1 MKKKLLLM
9 LGFVLVFTLMLAFA
23 AGALGTVVYVKDG
36 GTGDGSSPD
45 AAAGTLTVAH
55 SNLDLSKDCTVV
67 ICGPYTQNV
76 TWVWKGGDYEGSVT
90 FTSVYDGVD
99 YRKTAGAA
107 YSFKAVRFVCFGE
120 TKFENLDFVCTGT
133 NMLVVGQC
141 NPVTIGE
148 GVTMTGKDMTGG
160 SIAKSFCILGGY
172 QSGQSNPPAAS
183 DEDTNITVLSGSS
196 IYIVPFSRS
205 VADCNYTGTANIA
218 IGKNAN
224 VKTLH
229 LSIAGPD
236 GAVGGD
242 VKVTVEGNAN
252 VEMVYG
258 CTSHTTINS
267 VELTWKSGN
276 IGEFYWTCPNT
287 AGKKLDIKNGTTL
300 NATPTV
306 KDNVNFANIAGNFD
320 KVNDIADVVTTRP
333 DALKN
338 ATVVYLKDAGDGN
351 GSAADKALSSIDAAF
366 ASLDLS
372 KDCTVVICGAYTLPH
387 TFNYGKDYEGSVTFT
402 SVYGGVDY
410 RKAGASVSFKTG
422 RFVCF
427 GETVFKDMD
436 FVCTGT
442 NLLVIGQHN
451 PVTVAEGVTISG
463 GSLSGASV
471 NRSFAILGGYQHRVG
486 EYPYVDNRDTHITV
500 LSGSYLYIIP
510 YSRDMLGDY
519 MGTAYVTVGGN
530 ASLGVLHGSAVCS
543 TPYPDDVSVGDV
555 KLTVRDN
562 ANIKNFYGCTQ
573 GTNVNS
579 IELNWLGGT
588 IGKFEWNCSA
598 TPSADFRVANKTV
611 LKASDAVKVQG
622 NFGEISKN
630 FDIVT
635 TPEDKTNYVIA
646 AAPVI
651 ETNYGAARGLFTLG
665 LAQGY
670 DTTGTNFGLDDN
682 ITRIQTV
689 VQVIRFLG
697 KEAEVKAGSFTH
709 PFTDVPAWANNYV
722 GYAYANNITSGR
734 SATKFDPDGVVDEM
748 QFLTFML
755 RAIGYEDAKGDFVWN
770 NPYALANKVRMSKA
784 DGTGSIFSRGDAF
797 RTSWDTL
804 YATAKNGDRVYDNLI
819 ANGTITKDKLTA
831 AVSEAQTA
839 KAAINRAPIAD
850 VEESGYNV
858 ISIEEYKD
866 KTFAGFMAQFV
877 GFLSGYEFARAS
889 DGTPRLAM
897 PDSWFELVNG
907 PYAEYNKNNVHGD
920 KHILNSETGIWEV
933 WNDDDF
939 SIDILDQY
947 ILRDMY
953 NNYGTFASKLIK
965 DGWINYNVWD
975 MGGGH
980 RTYGAYGLFSRFNY
994 LPGYV
999 GATEFGNEYNVNGEP
1014 YIGNE
1019 TLGFSAAGMPNVAV
1033 EMADI
1038 FGTVTSDREP
1048 TLWLK
1053 YFTALISMAYFEDD
1067 IPAMMRQAQAILPKD
1082 CQPYRVIDIA
1092 FELYE
1097 KYPNDWRRA
1106 VVHAER
1112 LCHQAHFDLD
1122 DGTVGETGTNCAMIL
1137 IGLLYGEGDFYETCK
1152 IIGLAGHG
1160 GDSTNPVGLSVAAV
1174 ACGWKGV
1181 DENSKKIIND
1191 KVWQDG
1197 KGVVT
1202 NLATGEKQAYW
1213 MYCVGL
1219 PERLSMADLLD
1230 MYQDN
1235 FEKTLLENGGKIEN
1249 GNYYIPK
1256 SNLKLTE
1263 TVYYNDFES
1272 NTLDGFKA
1280 KGNVDITTLA
1290 YAGDYSARVLGSE
1303 KEASELYTTLTG
1315 LEVGADYRVTVFANA
1330 SAGTT
1335 LTVFAREAGKA
1346 AVATATVYDQTKFVK
1361 RELTFTATAS
1371 TMEVGFSLPK
1381 GTNEF
1386 KFATVDEFEVIKVD
1400 EIITGS
1406 ATITNASA
1414 TNEYKGA
1421 VGIAVNAN
1429 DKTET
1434 YLKVTFANT
1443 TGKIVSAAVNLDGAI
1458 YGTVPFSKTGTASTD
1473 VCTTYIPVISA
1484 KGNTEYN
1491 ITLNLG
1497 TASMYIY
1504 SVELVDIV
1512 ERW

>member
-1 MKKKLLLM
+1 MKKRFGLM
-9 LGFVLVFTLMLAFA
+9 LIMVVAFALMLALA
-23 AGALGTVVYVKDG
+23 TSALNTVAYVKDG
-36 GTGDGSSPD
+36 GTGDGSSVEN
-45 AAAGTLTVAH
+45 ATSSLTTAH
-55 SNLDLSKDCTVV
+55 SNLDLSKDCTIV

-90 FTSVYDGVD
+90 YTSVYDGVD
-99 YRKTAGAA
+99 YRQSAGAS

-141 NPVTIGE
+141 NPVTVGE

-172 QSGQSNPPAAS
+172 QSGQSNPPASS

-205 VADCNYTGTANIA
+205 IANCNYTGTANIT
-218 IGKNAN
+218 IGGNAQ

-242 VKVTVEGNAN
+242 VKVTLKDKAN
-252 VEMVYG
+252 VDMVYG
-258 CTSHTTINS
+258 CTSNTTINS
-267 VELTWKSGN
+267 VEFTWKSGTV
-276 IGEFYWTCPNT
+276 GEFYWICPNT
-287 AGKKLDIKNGTTL
+287 PAKKIDIKNGTTI
-300 NATPTV
+300 NASPTA
-306 KDNVNFANIAGNFD
+306 KENANFANVAGNFD
-320 KVNDIADVVTTRP
+320 KMISIADEVTVRP

-338 ATVVYLKDAGDGN
+338 ATVVYLKDGGSGN
-351 GSAADKALSSIDAAF
+351 GASADKALSDIEEAFDA
-366 ASLDLS
+366 LDLT

-387 TFNYGKDYEGSVTFT
+387 TFHYGKDYEGSVTFT

-410 RKAGASVSFKTG
+410 RNTGANVSFKTG
-422 RFVCF
+422 RFVCT

-451 PVTVAEGVTISG
+451 PVKIDTGVTIGG
-463 GSLSGASV
+463 GSLSGGSV
-471 NRSFAILGGYQHRVG
+471 NRSFCILGGYQHRVG
-486 EYPYVDNRDTHITV
+486 EYPYEDNSDTNITV
-500 LSGSYLYIIP
+500 LSGSYVYVIP
-510 YSRDMLGDY
+510 YSREMLGTY
-519 MGTAYVTVGGN
+519 MGTATVTIGGDAN
-530 ASLGVLHGSAVCS
+530 VTTVNCTAA
-543 TPYPDDVSVGDV
+543 YPDTVSVGDV
-555 KLTVRDN
+555 KLTIKDN
-562 ANIKNFYGCTQ
+562 ANVKTIYGCTQ
-573 GTNVNS
+573 ITSVNS
-579 IELNWLGGT
+579 VEINWLGGT
-588 IGKFEWNCSA
+588 IGKLEWNCAA
-598 TPSADFRVANKTV
+598 TPAADFNSANKTV
-611 LKASDAVKVQG
+611 LKAADAVKTQA
-622 NFGEISKN
+622 NYAAIAAE
-630 FDIVT
+630 FDVVT
-635 TPEDKTNYVIA
+635 TPDDTTNYVIA

-670 DTTGTNFGLDDN
+670 DTTGTNFGLEDN
-682 ITRIQTV
+682 LTRIQTV

-697 KEAEVKAGSFTH
+697 KEAEVKAGNFTH

-770 NPYALANKVRMSKA
+770 NPYKLANKVRMSKA
-784 DGTGSIFSRGDAF
+784 DGTGSIFKRGDAF

-804 YATAKNGDRVYDNLI
+804 YATAKNGNRVYDNLI
-819 ANGTITKDKLTA
+819 AGGVFTA
-831 AVSEAQTA
+831 AKQADAVKEAQTA

-858 ISIEEYKD
+858 ISIEEYED
-866 KTFAGFMAQFV
+866 KTFAGFMAQFT

-897 PDSWFELVNG
+897 PDSWFELLNG
-907 PYAEYNKNNVHGD
+907 PYAEHNKNNVHED
-920 KHILNSETGIWEV
+920 KLKKNSETGIWEV

-953 NNYGTFASKLIK
+953 AKYGTFATKIIK
-965 DGWINYNVWD
+965 DGWIGYNVYD

-994 LPGYV
+994 LPTYV

-1019 TLGFSAAGMPNVAV
+1019 TLGMTAAGMPNVAI

-1038 FGTVTSDREP
+1038 FGSVTSDREP

-1053 YFTALISMAYFEDD
+1053 YFTSLISMAYFEDD

-1082 CQPYRVIDIA
+1082 SQPYRVIDIA

-1106 VVHAER
+1106 VVQAEK

-1122 DGTVGETGTNCAMIL
+1122 SYSGETGINCSFIL
-1137 IGLLYGEGDFYETCK
+1137 LGLLYGEGDFYETCK

-1160 GDSTNPVGLSVAAV
+1160 GDSTNPVGLSAVAV

-1181 DENSKKIIND
+1181 DEESKRIINE
-1191 KVWQDG
+1191 KLWQDG
-1197 KGVVT
+1197 NGILV
-1202 NLATGEKQAYW
+1202 NLDAHENQAYW
-1213 MYCVGL
+1213 MFCVGL
-1219 PERLSMADLLD
+1219 PERIKLADILD
-1230 MYQDN
+1230 MYKEN
-1235 FEKTLLENGGKIEN
+1235 FEKTLLANGGKIEN

-1256 SNLKLTE
+1256 SNLALTD
-1263 TVYYNDFES
+1263 TVFYSDFENNS
-1272 NTLDGFKA
+1272 LDGFTV
-1280 KGNVDITTLA
+1280 KGNGDITSAA
-1290 YAGDYSARVLGSE
+1290 YAGEYSARVLGSD
-1303 KEASELYTTLTG
+1303 KEASEIYTTLTG
-1315 LEVGADYRVTVFANA
+1315 LTVGADYRITVFANA
-1330 SAGTT
+1330 SAATT

-1346 AVATATVYDQTKFVK
+1346 PVATAAVADQTKFIK
-1361 RELTFTATAS
+1361 RELTFTATAE
-1371 TMEVGFSLPK
+1371 TMEVGCSLPK

-1386 KFATVDEFEVIKVD
+1386 KYASFDEFEVIKVD
-1400 EIITGS
+1400 EYVTGTAS
-1406 ATITNASA
+1406 ITNASA
-1414 TNEYKGA
+1414 DNKYTGA

-1429 DKTET
+1429 DNKET

-1443 TGKIVSAAVNLDGAI
+1443 AGKIVPGAMNLDGAI
-1458 YGTVPFSKTGTASTD
+1458 YGTVPFSKTGAATD

-1484 KGNTEYN
+1484 KGNTSYN

-1497 TASMYIY
+1497 AESLYIY
-1504 SVELVDIV
+1504 SVELVNVI